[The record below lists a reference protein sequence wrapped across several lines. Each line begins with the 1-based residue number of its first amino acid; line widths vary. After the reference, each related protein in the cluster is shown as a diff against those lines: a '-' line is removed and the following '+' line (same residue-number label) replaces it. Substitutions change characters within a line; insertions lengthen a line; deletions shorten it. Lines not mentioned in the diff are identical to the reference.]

1 MAFQLRKTWRPP
13 LVWLPMILVNMKG
26 GNGRN
31 DDDDHD
37 GSGDRTGENWQGT
50 GESMVVNDWFYHPF
64 RYPGNKFGRGS
75 TIGDKPDNHPD
86 SGDDVDTTNGITCLS
101 GTEWLI

>member
-1 MAFQLRKTWRPP
+1 
-13 LVWLPMILVNMKG
+13 MILVNMKG
-26 GNGRN
+26 GNNGC

-37 GSGDRTGENWQGT
+37 GGGGCTGENRQGN
-50 GESMVVNDWFYHPF
+50 GEGMEVNDWFYHPF

-75 TIGDKPDNHPD
+75 TIGDEPDDHPD
-86 SGDDVDTTNGITCLS
+86 SGDDVDTTNGIICLS